1 MKLRVPENVRELI
14 RSAHPHIKRK
24 IRVALELLVSE
35 PETGKVLRDEL
46 AGLRSYRLGRLQII
60 YRLQKPGLIDI
71 VAIGP
76 RKTIYEDTFRL
87 LKRETEK

>member
-1 MKLRVPENVRELI
+1 MSARWI
-14 RSAHPHIKRK
+14 RSAADPENHAG
-24 IRVALELLVSE
+24 IRVALEVLVSE

-46 AGLRSYRLGRLQII
+46 TGLRSYRLGRLQII

-71 VAIGP
+71 AAIGP